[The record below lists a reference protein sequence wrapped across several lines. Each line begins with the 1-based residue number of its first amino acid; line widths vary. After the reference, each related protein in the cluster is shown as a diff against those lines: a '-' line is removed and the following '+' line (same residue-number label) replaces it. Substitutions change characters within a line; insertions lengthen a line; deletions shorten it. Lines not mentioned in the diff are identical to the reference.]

1 MSLMNISVHGVL
13 GVAGYKSSSSN
24 YLFSLR
30 NKDNLSP
37 FRSPVYQNQ
46 NRAIYT
52 GADYGPTFGGHDL
65 YISNNA
71 DRNTASHTYLGHT
84 YRPPSGYNFASSN
97 TKALLAGSYQFTPTE
112 VEVYYVH

>member
-1 MSLMNISVHGVL
+1 MNNSIHGVL
-13 GVAGYKSSSSN
+13 GTTGYKSSSSN

-37 FRSPVYQNQ
+37 FRSPVYVN

-52 GADYGPTFGGHDL
+52 NPNYGPTIGNGHDL
-65 YISNNA
+65 RISSNA
-71 DRNTASHTYLGHT
+71 DRNTGSYTNFGHS
-84 YRPPSGYNFASSN
+84 YRPPSGYSHDNSN
-97 TKALLAGSYQFTPTE
+97 TQALLAGSYHFTPTE